1 MNFNRWIVTALI
13 ASLGVMA
20 TAAEQVSVYSARK
33 EALIKPLLDKFT
45 EQTGIKVNLVTGSAD
60 TLLKRLEL
68 EGKYSKADLFVTVDA
83 GRLYRAKVADVL
95 QPIESDVLESRIP
108 ANLQDADN
116 LWFGLSQRARTV
128 FYNKDNVT
136 AGEIQS
142 YEELAEE
149 QWQGQVCVRSSDNIY
164 NQSLVASMIEHNG
177 IEATEAW
184 AEGVVNNMAR
194 PPAGGDTDQLLA
206 VAAGLCDL
214 TFVNTY
220 YFGRLLTSDD
230 PAEQA
235 AAEKI
240 GLAWMNQDGRGV
252 HMNVSGAGVT
262 KAAPNKENAIKLLEF
277 MVSDESQ
284 SWYAEV
290 NNEYPVV
297 DTAEI
302 PEHLAA
308 YGMPKIDAL
317 NLTVL
322 GENNREAVELMDRA
336 GWR

>member
-1 MNFNRWIVTALI
+1 MNFKQWVGALVLT
-13 ASLGVMA
+13 SVGLTA

-33 EALIKPLLDKFT
+33 EALIKPLLDQFS

-68 EGKYSKADLFVTVDA
+68 EGQYSKADVFVTVDA
-83 GRLYRAKVADVL
+83 GRLYRAKMAEVL
-95 QPIESDVLESRIP
+95 QPIESDVLEARVP

-116 LWFGLSQRARTV
+116 FWFGLSQRARTV
-128 FYNKDNVT
+128 FYNKNTVAD
-136 AGEIQS
+136 GEIQS
-142 YEELAEE
+142 YEQLADE
-149 QWQGQVCVRSSDNIY
+149 QWRGRICVRSSDNIY
-164 NQSLVASMIEHNG
+164 NQSLVASLIEHNG
-177 IEATEAW
+177 IDATENW
-184 AEGVVNNMAR
+184 AEGVVANMAR

-206 VAAGLCDL
+206 LAAGLCDL

-220 YFGRLLTSDD
+220 YFGRLLTSDN
-230 PAEQA
+230 ERELA
-235 AAEKI
+235 AAENI

-262 KAAPNKENAIKLLEF
+262 KAAPNRDNAILLLEF
-277 MVSDESQ
+277 LVSDDAQ
-284 SWYAEV
+284 SWYAHV

-302 PEHLAA
+302 PEHLAQ
-308 YGMPKIDAL
+308 YGSPKIDSL

>member
-1 MNFNRWIVTALI
+1 MNFKQWVGALVLT
-13 ASLGVMA
+13 SVGLTA

-33 EALIKPLLDKFT
+33 EALIKPLLDQFS

-68 EGKYSKADLFVTVDA
+68 EGQYSKADVFVTVDA

-95 QPIESDVLESRIP
+95 QPIESDVLEARVP

-116 LWFGLSQRARTV
+116 FWFGLSQRARTV
-128 FYNKDNVT
+128 FYNKNAVAD
-136 AGEIQS
+136 GDIQT
-142 YEELAEE
+142 YEQLADE
-149 QWQGQVCVRSSDNIY
+149 QWRGRICVRSSDNIY
-164 NQSLVASMIEHNG
+164 NQSLVASLIEHNG
-177 IEATEAW
+177 IDATENW
-184 AEGVVNNMAR
+184 AEGVVANMAR

-206 VAAGLCDL
+206 LAAGLCDL

-220 YFGRLLTSDD
+220 YFGRLLTSDNERD
-230 PAEQA
+230 LA
-235 AAEKI
+235 AAENI
-240 GLAWMNQDGRGV
+240 GLAWMNQEGRGV

-262 KAAPNKENAIKLLEF
+262 KAAPNRDNAILLLEF
-277 MVSDESQ
+277 LVSDEAQ
-284 SWYAEV
+284 SWYARV

-302 PEHLAA
+302 PEHLAR
-308 YGMPKIDAL
+308 YGTPKIDSL

>member
-1 MNFNRWIVTALI
+1 MNFKHMVAALV
-13 ASLGVMA
+13 LTTVGVAA

-33 EALIKPLLDKFT
+33 EALIKPLLDQFT

-68 EGKYSKADLFVTVDA
+68 EGKYSKADVFITVDA
-83 GRLYRAKVADVL
+83 GRLYRAKEADVL
-95 QPIESDVLESRIP
+95 QPVESDILESRIP

-128 FYNKDNVT
+128 FYNKATVT
-136 AGEIQS
+136 EAEITT
-142 YEELAEE
+142 YEALADDK
-149 QWQGQVCVRSSDNIY
+149 WRGRICVRSSDNIY
-164 NQSLVASMIEHNG
+164 NQSLVAAMIEHNG
-177 IEATEAW
+177 LEATQTW
-184 AEGVVNNMAR
+184 AEGVVDNMAR

-206 VAAGLCDL
+206 LAAGLCDL

-220 YFGRLLTSDD
+220 YFGRLLTSDN
-230 PAEQA
+230 ERELA
-235 AAEKI
+235 AAENI
-240 GLAWMNQDGRGV
+240 GLAWMNQGDRGV

-262 KAAPNKENAIKLLEF
+262 KAAPNRENAIRLLEF
-277 MVSDESQ
+277 LVNDDSQ

-297 DTAEI
+297 DSAVV
-302 PEHLAA
+302 PEHLAQ
-308 YGMPKIDAL
+308 YGNPKIDNL

-322 GENNREAVELMDRA
+322 GENNRDAVELMDRA